1 MDDNYVED
9 PYGYSGGTNSNTPYL
24 PPTYVEDPY
33 GYTGGTENTGT
44 TYLPPNYVEDPYGY
58 TGGTESTSAP
68 YQVPSWL
75 SRLLTSVGGRA
86 VDYVSNNP
94 GQVGLMAALAA
105 LGALSKAPPSG
116 GGTTKRYK
124 GPAQPL
130 TRTVTQGRYGPIAQY
145 AAQGGIMHAYANG
158 GQVRPFPMQDGGF
171 VMTKK
176 AVDGAGGQGG
186 LRSIIPEAQ
195 PIRGPGHGT
204 SDSIPAYIQGPNG
217 QTPAKVSN
225 GESYVPPG
233 RNTREMYALMKYLEG
248 MGRRA

>member
-1 MDDNYVED
+1 MWDDEESGSPSWNYSTD
-9 PYGYSGGTNSNTPYL
+9 PFMYDYGVFVNPEVRYDVGDISDPANYPRSDENPAGYDPNASYNQPYSGGFDL
-24 PPTYVEDPY
+24 
-33 GYTGGTENTGT
+33 G
-44 TYLPPNYVEDPYGY
+44 
-58 TGGTESTSAP
+58 
-68 YQVPSWL
+68 
-75 SRLLTSVGGRA
+75 RLLRNLGSRA

-105 LGALSKAPPSG
+105 LGAANKAPPSG
-116 GGTTKRYK
+116 GGTTKRYV
-124 GPAQPL
+124 GPAQQL
-130 TRTVTQGRYGPIAQY
+130 TRTVEQGRYGPIAKY

-186 LRSIIPEAQ
+186 LRSILPEAQ

-217 QTPAKVSN
+217 KTPAKVSN

-248 MGRRA
+248 MGRSA